1 MILQNLFLLVSL
13 DPFLFLG
20 WIHVL
25 TQTSRM
31 WRQPEEPKIQRV
43 KLLTFISLVLEFL
56 WYKYIF
62 EKLARLISNITSINF
77 GWNCSILVLCF
88 FHWILTSKQM
98 VSGSLFSFWLKIQ
111 NKIQWKWNGYWTIP
125 SKIDRS
131 DASKWDKEAKASI

>member
-77 GWNCSILVLCF
+77 GWNCSIIVLF
-88 FHWILTSKQM
+88 FSLLSTKQQFPKQNSNNSSNFGALWNTFA
-98 VSGSLFSFWLKIQ
+98 VKIRETQCSTKTCKKLQFQIWLH
-111 NKIQWKWNGYWTIP
+111 N
-125 SKIDRS
+125 
-131 DASKWDKEAKASI
+131 